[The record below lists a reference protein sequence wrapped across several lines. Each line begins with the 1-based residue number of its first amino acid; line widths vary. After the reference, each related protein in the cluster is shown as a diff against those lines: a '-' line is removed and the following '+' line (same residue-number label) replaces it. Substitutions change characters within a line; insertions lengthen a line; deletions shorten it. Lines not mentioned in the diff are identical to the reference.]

1 MRGLLRRLQGA
12 LREMQAARSERGP
25 YRYVVRDWARLSDV
39 NVAAA
44 VLGTDFFREEVEPVE
59 LQLERLAKILV
70 LAPHQ
75 DDETIGAGGML
86 LKAAARSAAID
97 LVYVTDGAIANPPYA
112 ASTEAGV
119 GVRMAE
125 ARRVAERLGAR
136 VFELGVSNVAPRPTI
151 ADVERLAELIWQS
164 RPEVILSPWLLD
176 WPQKHRVVNHLLW
189 LAHLRR
195 PLPDVEIWGYQVHN
209 QLLANAYVDITSVI
223 DAKRELLEMFVSQ
236 NSSFHDYAHM
246 TLGMNAWNS
255 RLVGGTGRRFIE
267 TFFTLPMREFAALAG
282 HFYTRDLDKLYRGK
296 TALAAAM
303 GALHDV
309 VMTERSA

>member
-1 MRGLLRRLQGA
+1 MGSRDMRGLLRRLQGA

-125 ARRVAERLGAR
+125 ARRVAEHLDAR
-136 VFELGVSNVAPRPTI
+136 VFELGVSIVAPRPTI
-151 ADVERLAELIWQS
+151 ADVERLAERIWQS

-223 DAKRELLEMFVSQ
+223 DATRELLEMFVSQ
-236 NSSFHDYAHM
+236 
-246 TLGMNAWNS
+246 
-255 RLVGGTGRRFIE
+255 
-267 TFFTLPMREFAALAG
+267 TFCFF
-282 HFYTRDLDKLYRGK
+282 
-296 TALAAAM
+296 
-303 GALHDV
+303 
-309 VMTERSA
+309 

>member
-1 MRGLLRRLQGA
+1 MKGLLRRIEGV
-12 LREMQAARSERGP
+12 LRSMQATRSERGP

-44 VLGTDFFREEVEPVE
+44 VIGTDFFREEVAPVE
-59 LQLERLAKILV
+59 LRLERIAKILV

-75 DDETIGAGGML
+75 DDETIGAGGVL
-86 LKAAARSAAID
+86 LQAAARAAAID

-119 GVRMAE
+119 QVRMAE

-136 VFELGVSNVAPRPTI
+136 VTELGVSNVAPRPTV
-151 ADVERLAELIWQS
+151 ADVDRLVELVWQL
-164 RPEVILSPWLLD
+164 RPDVILSPWLLD

-195 PLPDVEIWGYQVHN
+195 PLPEVEIWGYQVHN
-209 QLLANAYVDITSVI
+209 QLLANAYVDITNVI

-236 NSSFHDYAHM
+236 NATYDYTHM

-255 RLVGGTGRRFIE
+255 RLVGGAGRRFIE
-267 TFFTLPMREFAALAG
+267 TFFTLPTREFAALAG
-282 HFYTRDLDKLYRGK
+282 HFYSRDLDHLYRGQ
-296 TALAAAM
+296 TALAGAMRSLHAAI
-303 GALHDV
+303 A
-309 VMTERSA
+309 TERRI